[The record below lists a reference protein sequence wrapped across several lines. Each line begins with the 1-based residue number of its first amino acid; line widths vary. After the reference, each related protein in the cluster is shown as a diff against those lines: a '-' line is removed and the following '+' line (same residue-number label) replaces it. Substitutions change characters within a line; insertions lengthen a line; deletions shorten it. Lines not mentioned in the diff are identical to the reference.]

1 MEQEIRACLD
11 QKRYQEAFDLLLPEF
26 QNKVFRLAYAMM
38 GDAALAE
45 DLAQEVFVRAW
56 KALPG
61 FRGQS
66 SVSTWIYAITRN
78 ACLTALKAAA
88 GKKESSLDERGIARA
103 AEQAGTAPS
112 AHATIDVARL
122 LEQLPE
128 KHRQALRLYYLEEKS
143 YAEVSRLLGWP
154 MGTVKTCLHRAR
166 KELAVALMQSK
177 MESGKT

>member
-1 MEQEIRACLD
+1 
-11 QKRYQEAFDLLLPEF
+11 
-26 QNKVFRLAYAMM
+26 V
-38 GDAALAE
+38 
-45 DLAQEVFVRAW
+45 
-56 KALPG
+56 
-61 FRGQS
+61 
-66 SVSTWIYAITRN
+66 
-78 ACLTALKAAA
+78 
-88 GKKESSLDERGIARA
+88 
-103 AEQAGTAPS
+103 
-112 AHATIDVARL
+112 HATIDIARL

>member
-11 QKRYQEAFDLLLPEF
+11 QKRYQEAFALLLPEF

-88 GKKESSLDERGIARA
+88 GKKERSLEERGIARA
-103 AEQAGTAPS
+103 AEHAGRAPS
-112 AHATIDVARL
+112 VHATIDIARL